1 MDLQE
6 IIKLLEMEYIKILI
20 NNLKFGK
27 MKLDRAKM
35 VTKDFLT
42 LLPFKDKDDLV
53 LKIKTFTELQNE
65 FKMVYLTLLK
75 INEEQKS
82 NELAYKMR
90 ELIKQN
96 KIDEALKL
104 VE

>member
-6 IIKLLEMEYIKILI
+6 IIKLLEIEYIKILI
-20 NNLKFGK
+20 NNLKSGK
-27 MKLDRAKM
+27 IKLARAKE

-42 LLPFKDKDDLV
+42 LLPFKDKDNLL
-53 LKIKTFTELQNE
+53 LKMKTFTELQSE
-65 FKMVYLTLLK
+65 FKMVYLILLK

-90 ELIKQN
+90 ELIRQN
-96 KIDEALKL
+96 KIEEALKL